1 MIEFKAG
8 SRIPV
13 MRIRP
18 LLFLLSL
25 VNTGCSLFLKEG
37 AGGPVGASARAGNYI
52 VTMMQTQEAALPSVP
67 PRPEKDRFR
76 LRLVLHS
83 LDGEEKLVIP
93 IAEGLRSSDYMNA
106 ARFLG
111 DDGEKIWFHAHE
123 PMAYDYRAHRLI
135 RNVERPR
142 KGGLFPRTEAKD
154 FREPAEQYRSKYN
167 MARFVLRE
175 ASGKPLELS
184 QPDGRLITFGSIV
197 TSVALARLSN
207 GGEEVWKA
215 DTGLNHLEQI
225 LPDTKVTAVI
235 GRPMPKSE
243 VDVPPMTLVLIDMAT
258 GKIRSIQL

>member
-1 MIEFKAG
+1 
-8 SRIPV
+8 

-18 LLFLLSL
+18 LLFMLSL
-25 VNTGCSLFLKEG
+25 VNTGCSLFMKEG
-37 AGGPVGASARAGNYI
+37 AGGPIGASARAGNYI

-83 LDGEEKLVIP
+83 LDSEEKRVIP
-93 IAEGLRSSDYMNA
+93 IADGLRSSDYMHA

-111 DDGEKIWFHAHE
+111 DDGERIWFHAHE

-135 RNVERPR
+135 RQAELSRWKEPR
-142 KGGLFPRTEAKD
+142 RTGLFPRTQARD
-154 FREPAEQYRSKYN
+154 FQEPAEQYRSKYK
-167 MARFVLRE
+167 MARFVLSE
-175 ASGKPLELS
+175 ASGKPLQLS
-184 QPDGRLITFGSIV
+184 QPDGRLITYGSIV
-197 TSVALARLSN
+197 TSVSLARLSDA
-207 GGEEVWKA
+207 GEVVWKA
-215 DTGLNHLEQI
+215 DTGLKHLEQI

-258 GKIRSIQL
+258 GISKSHLLNNQN